1 MSDSGWRIY
10 ALVGRVFVLCASLW
24 CLATFGLGQSTP
36 EPNREAAR
44 QRFISQ
50 GAPQSPA
57 PDISNAASDAARL
70 SESSEFQ
77 RAREYTDRRLS
88 GDVPT
93 FVTDVLRSFQDLLNR
108 IGEAIR
114 DAIRWILERLFQRPI
129 GGGSGE
135 ASAIG
140 NAIIYSVIAILLG
153 LALFLIVRAIRSGQI
168 ARAKKLAGGLLEE
181 EEEFLRADEWR
192 ERAQSLLAQGRAREA
207 IRCLY
212 LASLARLDEA
222 NVLEFRRNETNWE
235 HQRRL
240 KRLGERARG
249 ISIDEITR
257 RFDFVWYGHEV
268 RLPED
273 YELFLAAY
281 DNLKERLKQAA

>member
-1 MSDSGWRIY
+1 M
-10 ALVGRVFVLCASLW
+10 GRVFVLCVSLW
-24 CLATFGLGQSTP
+24 CLAALGLAQATP
-36 EPNREAAR
+36 VPNREAAR

-50 GAPQSPA
+50 GAPKTPP
-57 PDISNAASDAARL
+57 PDLSDAASDAARL
-70 SESSEFQ
+70 SQSAEFQ
-77 RAREYTDRRLS
+77 RAREYSDRRLN
-88 GDVPT
+88 GDVPS
-93 FVTDVLRSFQDLLNR
+93 FVTDVLRSFQELLNR
-108 IGEAIR
+108 IGQAIR
-114 DAIRWILERLFQRPI
+114 DFLRWLFERLFPPI
-129 GGGSGE
+129 SGGGGD
-135 ASAIG
+135 AGSAVG
-140 NAIIYSVIAILLG
+140 NAVIFGVIAILLG
-153 LALFLIVRAIRSGQI
+153 LTLFLIIRAIRSGQI

-181 EEEFLRADEWR
+181 EEEFLKADEWR
-192 ERAQSLLAQGRAREA
+192 EKAQSLLAEGRAREA

-268 RLPED
+268 RLPDD

-281 DNLKERLKQAA
+281 DDLKERLRQAA